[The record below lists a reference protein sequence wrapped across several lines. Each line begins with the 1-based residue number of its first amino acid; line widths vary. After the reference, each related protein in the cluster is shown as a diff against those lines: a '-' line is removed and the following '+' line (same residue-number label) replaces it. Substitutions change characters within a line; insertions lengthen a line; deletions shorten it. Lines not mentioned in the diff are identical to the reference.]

1 MMNIGTSV
9 RTDPGTFRSVMGC
22 LPTGV
27 AVVTADG
34 GDGQP
39 PVGCTVSSVTSLSI
53 SPPSLLVSLQT
64 GSRTL
69 ARIRETQWFGLN
81 ILAWTQRELCRRFS
95 SAPAERRFEGIRHE
109 SRLGVPVLPD
119 AMASLAC
126 AVMDEIEIADHTL
139 VIGEPNW
146 HNFDAAADPVV
157 FFRSGLRQLM

>member
-1 MMNIGTSV
+1 MMSISTPVG
-9 RTDPGTFRSVMGC
+9 TDPDTFRSVMGC

-39 PVGCTVSSVTSLSI
+39 VGCTVSSVTSLSI
-53 SPPSLLVSLQT
+53 RPPSLLVSLHT

-69 ARIRETQWFGLN
+69 ARIRESHRFGLN

-95 SAPAERRFEGIRHE
+95 SAPADRRFEGIRYE
-109 SRLGVPVLPD
+109 YQLGVPLLPD

-126 AVMDEIEIADHTL
+126 AVLDDIEIADHTL
-139 VIGEPNW
+139 VIGQPNW
-146 HNFDAAADPVV
+146 HNFDDAANPVV
-157 FFRSGLRQLM
+157 FFRSGFRQLM